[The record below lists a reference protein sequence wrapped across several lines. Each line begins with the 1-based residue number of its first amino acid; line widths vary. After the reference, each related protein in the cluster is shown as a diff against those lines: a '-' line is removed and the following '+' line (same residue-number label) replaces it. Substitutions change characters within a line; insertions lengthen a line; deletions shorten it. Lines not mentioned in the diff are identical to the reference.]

1 MSEAST
7 TVDKAIAVL
16 FELHGA
22 DSPCGVSELGRSLGL
37 GKSTV
42 HRLLSSLSRRG
53 LVERDDGGRY
63 RPGVGLLALGLG
75 VLEREPIAAAAR
87 ELLERESAAT
97 GETAFL
103 TVARNHR
110 IFVVEKAEGAGLL
123 RVAPRIGAEVPVHAT
138 AVGKLQLAFGP
149 DRVRLPP
156 EPWKAFTARTPRRWR
171 ELRPEI
177 ERARRRG
184 WAENRDEWIL
194 GLSVVAAPI
203 SLAGAMAGCFVI
215 AAPTTR
221 VTPGDVAGLAKR
233 VQAAA
238 AEVGRRMLAGG
249 TNR

>member
-1 MSEAST
+1 MSEASS
-7 TVDKAIAVL
+7 TVDKAIEVL
-16 FELHGA
+16 FELHAA
-22 DSPCGVSELGRSLGL
+22 DSACGVSELGRSLGL

-42 HRLLSSLSRRG
+42 HRLLSSLGRRG
-53 LVERDDGGRY
+53 LVERDERGRY
-63 RPGVGLLALGLG
+63 RPGIGLLALGLG

-87 ELLERESAAT
+87 PLLERESAAT

-103 TVARNHR
+103 TVARNLR
-110 IFVVEKAEGAGLL
+110 IIVVEKAEGAALL
-123 RVAPRIGAEVPVHAT
+123 RVAPPIGSEVPLHAT

-156 EPWKAFTARTPRRWR
+156 EPWRAFTARTPRRWR
-171 ELRPEI
+171 ALRPQV

-203 SLAGAMAGCFVI
+203 LVGEAMAGCFVV

-221 VTPGDVAGLAKR
+221 VASSDVAGLAER
-233 VQAAA
+233 VKAAA
-238 AEVGRRMLAGG
+238 AEVARRMLAGG
-249 TNR
+249 SNR

>member
-177 ERARRRG
+177 ERA
-184 WAENRDEWIL
+184 
-194 GLSVVAAPI
+194 AAPI